1 MKILMQEVILVRLP
15 LDRFNFLDF
24 ENKWPYYL
32 LAYIGA
38 GILIDNFFSATLWG
52 LAFLLFVFLSSI
64 SLVFIFQMA
73 VNFLQIFLLL
83 ITFGK
88 FDSNSLDSFNDEI
101 ERNGHYLAI
110 PLSLFFL
117 YILRDFLLTF
127 FDF

>member
-64 SLVFIFQMA
+64 SLVFVLQMA
-73 VNFLQIFLLL
+73 VSILQIFLLL

>member
-1 MKILMQEVILVRLP
+1 M
-15 LDRFNFLDF
+15 DRFNLLDF

-64 SLVFIFQMA
+64 SLVFVLQMA
-73 VNFLQIFLLL
+73 VSILQIFLLL